1 MGSRSGTVGTILA
14 RIGDNKQAAGV
25 SIGVAQNGR
34 LFLQSAFMNN
44 TAKGYDAWIKDK
56 SSHVLSA
63 PKGPRNASSSLSISN
78 IKDIFG
84 FVNKDFHVTEGLPKT
99 GFPYSMFF
107 YKANTKANTNNTS
120 GGATVQK
127 NEPAGDYIM
136 YDSAKG
142 GTHRDGF
149 KYGHITFN
157 NPLVLEYTSSNP
169 DGWRKTLSEMFNGKS
184 GRDLSNA
191 IKSKGYDGLIAVN
204 SKTET
209 IEEVVNFTGKRVVI
223 SYTNNTFKK
232 NGITKTE
239 LQSQGNAIKGSI
251 GDTLDGQRL
260 IRLFETADQST
271 FMHEMAHMF
280 LLELQDIAALD
291 PESREAKD
299 LATLVKW
306 AEYKPGQSE
315 EYKGTASEAEFWQ
328 REEAIKAAE
337 KRGETVL
344 FLFIKTS

>member
-1 MGSRSGTVGTILA
+1 MYMRRSNSLADFAEYAVTYAEASKDEPFYRIYNKDSTEYIDIAWNTIKNHIQIGAHPLTRNQWNFIEENLFNIITAGKSKKNGVGTVGTILA

-149 KYGHITFN
+149 KYGHITFSN
-157 NPLVLEYTSSNP
+157 TILHFRRIVLP
-169 DGWRKTLSEMFNGKS
+169 RK
-184 GRDLSNA
+184 
-191 IKSKGYDGLIAVN
+191 I
-204 SKTET
+204 
-209 IEEVVNFTGKRVVI
+209 
-223 SYTNNTFKK
+223 TFKYSSMFFFL
-232 NGITKTE
+232 NE
-239 LQSQGNAIKGSI
+239 QSCKKEH
-251 GDTLDGQRL
+251 
-260 IRLFETADQST
+260 RLFIRCSCI
-271 FMHEMAHMF
+271 
-280 LLELQDIAALD
+280 LC
-291 PESREAKD
+291 
-299 LATLVKW
+299 
-306 AEYKPGQSE
+306 
-315 EYKGTASEAEFWQ
+315 
-328 REEAIKAAE
+328 
-337 KRGETVL
+337 
-344 FLFIKTS
+344 